1 MDSLET
7 FLNMISHIFNE
18 DPEQAETELELQP
31 INIFITD

>member
-1 MDSLET
+1 
-7 FLNMISHIFNE
+7 MISLHILNE